1 MTTTAK
7 HVMTLCIGLTLIWW
21 IGLVT
26 IHHGDMF
33 AHLQS
38 KKLGHGTMIT
48 LIGPILSR
56 FAIYPEPITVT
67 NLNDMIVATPFLI
80 QGSSS
85 NDK

>member
-1 MTTTAK
+1 
-7 HVMTLCIGLTLIWW
+7 
-21 IGLVT
+21 
-26 IHHGDMF
+26 MF

-56 FAIYPEPITVT
+56 FVIYPEPITVT
-67 NLNDMIVATPFLI
+67 NLNDMIVATPFLT
-80 QGSSS
+80 QGGSS

>member
-1 MTTTAK
+1 
-7 HVMTLCIGLTLIWW
+7 
-21 IGLVT
+21 
-26 IHHGDMF
+26 MF

-67 NLNDMIVATPFLI
+67 NLNDMIVATPFLT
-80 QGSSS
+80 QGGSS
-85 NDK
+85 NDV